1 MYHERKA
8 ASCSGYCRG
17 NGRCPGPGC
26 RRGESRWTAIARPDI
41 FYLRRVPICDWE
53 CVGSLFP
60 DIDLPSSTIGKSV
73 KPLSLIINRLFGHRG
88 LFHAP
93 LLYLLAASALI
104 SGIKGSIWF
113 ALVLGFFYG
122 ITLHLLQDMMT
133 RDGIPFFYPVTK
145 KISLS
150 RMKTG
155 DFANIPAT
163 AVLFVLFC
171 LLWRLP

>member
-1 MYHERKA
+1 MRGKLHLALGIAGGTAGALALAVGEEKA
-8 ASCSGYCRG
+8 AGLLL
-17 NGRCPGPGC
+17 PGQTFSIYEGC
-26 RRGESRWTAIARPDI
+26 LFAIGSA
-41 FYLRRVPICDWE
+41 
-53 CVGSLFP
+53 VGSLFP